1 MAVALANVKTALGIS
16 ASVYDAEL
24 TALIASAEADLQLA
38 GIVVIEDTD
47 PLIIT
52 AVSSYCQANRGT
64 DTDKRKAYREM
75 YLAQKRNLW
84 LAREYTEA
92 VVTA

>member
-1 MAVALANVKTALGIS
+1 MLEAVKTALGIS
-16 ASVYDAEL
+16 SDVYNDEFNN
-24 TALIASAEADLQLA
+24 LIASAKADLQLS

-47 PLIIT
+47 PLMIT

-64 DTDKRKAYREM
+64 DVDKRLAYKEM
-75 YLAQKRNLW
+75 YLAQKRSLM

-92 VVTA
+92 VTP

>member
-1 MAVALANVKTALGIS
+1 MLEAVKTALGIS
-16 ASVYDAEL
+16 SDVYNEEF
-24 TALIASAEADLQLA
+24 TNLIASAKADLQLS
-38 GIVVIEDTD
+38 GIVAIGDTD

-84 LAREYTEA
+84 LAREYTE
-92 VVTA
+92 VTP

>member
-1 MAVALANVKTALGIS
+1 MLEAVKAALGI
-16 ASVYDAEL
+16 ASDVYNDEFI
-24 TALIASAEADLQLA
+24 TLIASAIADLQLS

-64 DTDKRKAYREM
+64 DVEKRKAYREM
-75 YLAQKRNLW
+75 YLAQKRNLM
-84 LAREYTEA
+84 LAHEYTEA
-92 VVTA
+92 AT